1 MAYKDIMRSEN
12 NSDLK
17 NSLKKRSDYHKTRQY
32 GLSPFC
38 SLGEGMENSQKIYFD
53 GMRLS
58 DIYRTIRKATFDAE
72 PGDSLA
78 VKYKDNAYGG
88 YRECRMTQSYTPGQ
102 WKYMEGK
109 HRGWYTTENAC
120 MFLSYTARDHRDSYL
135 EIIKKDKRELSKW
148 TE

>member
-38 SLGEGMENSQKIYFD
+38 SLGEGVENSQKIYFD

-88 YRECRMTQSYTPGQ
+88 DRECRMTQSYTPGQ
-102 WKYMEGK
+102 WKYMEGN